1 MFQMTRRRVV
11 LSAGAAAAAFGLD
24 RTIEIIPSAMAQQG
38 AGPTQLNPKGLKFH
52 RFTVGDIEVTQI
64 FDGAV
69 ERDHNPCFA
78 NNASIDDTKAALR
91 AAGLP
96 DQKVPNSYTVTVVKL
111 GDRHIMFDSGNGQGS
126 GNPNVGHLTENMKD
140 AGIDPAKLSAI
151 IATHFHPDH
160 IYGLMTKEN
169 AQVYASTRISVP
181 EPEYK
186 YWADPGVI
194 AALSEQRQ
202 GIAKRVQATMPE
214 WKNLEQHAVD
224 KDVVPGVRAVATPGH
239 TPGHTSYLVSSG
251 SQQLMVLGDVTNIPA
266 FNMRNPGW
274 HLGVD
279 QDARLAQATRRRVF
293 DQAVADRMLLTGY
306 HWGMPGAGTLTKD
319 GGGYVL
325 SAVST

>member
-1 MFQMTRRRVV
+1 M
-11 LSAGAAAAAFGLD
+11 
-24 RTIEIIPSAMAQQG
+24 
-38 AGPTQLNPKGLKFH
+38 
-52 RFTVGDIEVTQI
+52 
-64 FDGAV
+64 
-69 ERDHNPCFA
+69 
-78 NNASIDDTKAALR
+78 
-91 AAGLP
+91 
-96 DQKVPNSYTVTVVKL
+96 PNSYTVTVVKL
-111 GDRHIMFDSGNGQGS
+111 GDRHILFDSGNGLAQATRTS
-126 GNPNVGHLTENMKD
+126 DTLTENLKG
-140 AGIDPAKLSAI
+140 AGIDPGKLSAI
-151 IATHFHPDH
+151 IVTHFHPDH

-169 AQVYASTRISVP
+169 AQVYASTQISVP

-186 YWADPGVI
+186 YWADPGTI

-214 WKNLEQHAVD
+214 WKNLEQHPVG

-251 SQQLMVLGDVTNIPA
+251 SQQLMVLGDLTNIPA

-279 QDARLAQATRRRVF
+279 QESRRWRKPRARRVF
-293 DQAVADRMLLTGY
+293 DQAVADKMLLTGY
-306 HWGMPGAGTLTKD
+306 HWGMPGAGTLAKD